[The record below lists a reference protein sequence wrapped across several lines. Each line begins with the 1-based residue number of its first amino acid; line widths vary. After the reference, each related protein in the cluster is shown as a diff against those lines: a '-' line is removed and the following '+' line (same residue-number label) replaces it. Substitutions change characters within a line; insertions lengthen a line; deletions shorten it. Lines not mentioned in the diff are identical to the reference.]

1 MMRKILSIVAFSI
14 MSLSLTFAQ
23 KGKVNTAEFNL
34 SSGDVAKAK
43 ENIGE
48 ALNDEAMQIYP
59 KAWLVKGNIYK
70 TIFELREINTA
81 LYSSTPNTL
90 DTAKDAYFKAFEVET
105 NPKKKKDVKDGLD
118 GVSTYFYNEG
128 IAAFSNSNW
137 EVAYNNF
144 INTLEISEFLTK
156 KQLSEKIDTQA
167 YFVVMLSAFN
177 FQKYDDAIRAG
188 EKLKS
193 LKDNREV
200 VYTVLI
206 DSYKQKG
213 ENDKYEKTIA
223 EGRKLYPNNIDIL
236 FKEINLYLEKNQI
249 DVLEDKLNEAIK
261 LDPKNPSLY
270 QALANVYDKKG
281 KTDEAFKMY
290 DKAIEVKPDYFEA
303 YYNKAILYFNKA
315 MEIVEK
321 MNEENDDK
329 KYEMLKDQR
338 EALLKDKTLPLLE
351 KAYKLAPEDEN
362 VTKALKEVYAR
373 LEMFDEMKKLSK

>member
-156 KQLSEKIDTQA
+156 NQLSEKIDTQA

-193 LKDNREV
+193 LNDNREV

>member
-1 MMRKILSIVAFSI
+1 MRKILSIVAFSI

-34 SSGDVAKAK
+34 SSGEVAKAK
-43 ENIGE
+43 ETIGE
-48 ALNDEAMQIYP
+48 ALNDAEMQIWP

-70 TIFELREINTA
+70 AIFEQREINSE
-81 LYSSTPNTL
+81 LYNTTPNTL
-90 DTAKDAYFKAFEVET
+90 DISKDAYFKAFEVET
-105 NPKKKKDVKDGLD
+105 NPKKKKDVKVGLD
-118 GVSTYFYNEG
+118 AVGTYYYNEG
-128 IAAFSNSNW
+128 IAAFTNSNW

-144 INTLEISEFLTK
+144 INTQEISDFLTK
-156 KQLSEKIDTQA
+156 NQMSEKIDTQA

-177 FQKYDDAIRAG
+177 YQKYDDAILAG

-193 LKDNREV
+193 LGDKREV

-213 ENDKYEKTIA
+213 EKVKYENTIA

-249 DVLEDKLNEAIK
+249 DVLEEKLNEAIK

-281 KTDEAFKMY
+281 KTDEAFQMY
-290 DKAIEVKPDYFEA
+290 DKAIQVKPDYFEA

-321 MNEENDDK
+321 MNDENDNK
-329 KYEMLKDQR
+329 KYEVLKTQR
-338 EALLKDKTLPLLE
+338 EALLKEKTLPLLE
-351 KAYKLAPEDEN
+351 KAYQLAPKDEN
-362 VTKALKEVYAR
+362 VIKALKEVYAR

>member
-1 MMRKILSIVAFSI
+1 MRKILSIVAFSI

-48 ALNDEAMQIYP
+48 ALTDESAQLMS

-70 TIFELREINTA
+70 AIFEQREINA
-81 LYSSTPNTL
+81 GLYSSTPNTL
-90 DTAKDAYFKAFEVET
+90 DIAKDAYLKAFEVET

-118 GVSTYFYNEG
+118 AVGTYYYNEG
-128 IAAFSNSNW
+128 IAAFTNSNW
-137 EVAYNNF
+137 DVAYENF
-144 INTLEISEFLTK
+144 IQTLEVSEFLNNNG
-156 KQLSEKIDTQA
+156 LSEKIDTQA
-167 YFVVMLSAFN
+167 YFVVMLSSFN
-177 FQKYDDAIRAG
+177 NQKYDDAVRAG

-193 LKDNREV
+193 LNDNREV

-206 DSYKQKG
+206 DSYKQQEEKA
-213 ENDKYEKTIA
+213 KYEKTIA

-236 FKEINLYLEKNQI
+236 FKEINLYLENNQI
-249 DVLEDKLNEAIK
+249 DILEDKLNEAIK
-261 LDPKNPSLY
+261 LDPTNPSLY

-281 KTDEAFKMY
+281 KTDEAFHMY

-321 MNEENDDK
+321 MNEENDNK
-329 KYEMLKDQR
+329 KYEILKNQR
-338 EALLKDKTLPLLE
+338 EALLRDKTLPLLE
-351 KAYKLAPEDEN
+351 KAYKLSPKDEN
-362 VTKALKEVYAR
+362 VIKALKEVYAR
-373 LEMFDEMKKLSK
+373 LEMFDEMKQLGK

>member
-1 MMRKILSIVAFSI
+1 

-34 SSGDVAKAK
+34 SSGDVTKAK
-43 ENIGE
+43 ENI
-48 ALNDEAMQIYP
+48 NEAMENEEMQIWP
-59 KAWLVKGNIYK
+59 KAWLVKGDIYK
-70 TIFELREINTA
+70 AIFEQREVNIA

-90 DTAKDAYFKAFEVET
+90 NIAKDAYLKAFEVEA
-105 NPKKKKDVKDGLD
+105 NAKKKSDVKDGLNSV
-118 GVSTYFYNEG
+118 GTYYYNEG
-128 IAAFSNSNW
+128 IAAFSSSNW
-137 EVAYNNF
+137 EVAYDNF
-144 INTLEISEFLTK
+144 INTLEVSEFLTNNG
-156 KQLSEKIDTQA
+156 LVEKIDTQA

-177 FQKYDDAIRAG
+177 YQKYDEAIRSG

-193 LKDNREV
+193 LNDNREV

-206 DSYKQKG
+206 DSYKEKG
-213 ENDKYEKTIA
+213 EKAKYEKTIA

-236 FKEINLYLEKNQI
+236 FKEINLYLENNQI
-249 DVLEDKLNEAIK
+249 DVLEEKLNEAIK

-281 KTDEAFKMY
+281 KTDEAFHMY

-321 MNEENDDK
+321 MNEENDNK
-329 KYEMLKDQR
+329 KYEILKTQR
-338 EALLKDKTLPLLE
+338 EALLKDKALPLLE
-351 KAYKLAPEDEN
+351 KAYKLSPKDEN
-362 VTKALKEVYAR
+362 VIKALKEVYAR
-373 LEMFDEMKKLSK
+373 LEMFDEMKQLGK

>member
-1 MMRKILSIVAFSI
+1 

-48 ALNDEAMQIYP
+48 ALTDESAQLMS

-70 TIFELREINTA
+70 AIFEQREINA
-81 LYSSTPNTL
+81 GLYSSTPNTL
-90 DTAKDAYFKAFEVET
+90 DIAKDAYLKAFEVET

-118 GVSTYFYNEG
+118 AVGTYYYNEG
-128 IAAFSNSNW
+128 IAAFTNSNW
-137 EVAYNNF
+137 DVAYENF
-144 INTLEISEFLTK
+144 IQTLEVSEFLNNNG
-156 KQLSEKIDTQA
+156 LSEKIDTQA
-167 YFVVMLSAFN
+167 YFVVMLSSFN
-177 FQKYDDAIRAG
+177 NQKYDDAVRAG

-193 LKDNREV
+193 LNDNREV

-206 DSYKQKG
+206 DSYKQQEEKA
-213 ENDKYEKTIA
+213 KYEKTIA

-236 FKEINLYLEKNQI
+236 FKEINLYLENNQI
-249 DVLEDKLNEAIK
+249 DILEDKLNEAIK
-261 LDPKNPSLY
+261 LDPTNPSLY

-281 KTDEAFKMY
+281 KTDEAFHMY

-321 MNEENDDK
+321 MNEENDNK
-329 KYEMLKDQR
+329 KYEILKNQR
-338 EALLKDKTLPLLE
+338 EALLRDKTLPLLE
-351 KAYKLAPEDEN
+351 KAYKLSPKDEN
-362 VTKALKEVYAR
+362 VIKALKEVYAR
-373 LEMFDEMKKLSK
+373 LEMFDEMKQLGK